1 MTLYETIHLMSM
13 QNNNKA
19 ITNALKEIRE
29 VKIDLVKSL
38 LPNFTINFKFENEQI
53 CKDFLEHMNIKPSEK
68 YFEINVKNIITFKD
82 EELLNYYLK
91 QEIKN
96 NFMTAHCAVLKAKE
110 EKERRNE
117 KFINNFLKKNKQFY
131 LVEKREGCHCL
142 LFFAPYVPY
151 KHNIFMNKDNDG
163 ELNDTIRKWPH
174 TIFYLKNTNPRD
186 WKNIS
191 FSHIKNLSPAPKRN

>member
-1 MTLYETIHLMSM
+1 MFYDTIHEMAL
-13 QNNNKA
+13 QNNSEA
-19 ITNALKEIRE
+19 ITNALKEVRE
-29 VKIDLVKSL
+29 LKINFVKSL

-68 YFEINVKNIITFKD
+68 YFDINIKNIIAFND

-91 QEIKN
+91 QEIKTD
-96 NFMTAHCAVLKAKE
+96 FMTAHLATLQAKK
-110 EKERRNE
+110 EKERRKE
-117 KFINNFLKKNKQFY
+117 KFIKKFLKDNKQFY

-142 LFFAPYVPY
+142 LFFAPYKPY
-151 KHNIFMNKDNDG
+151 RHNIFMNKDNNG
-163 ELNDTIRKWPH
+163 ELNETIKKWSH

-191 FSHIKNLSPAPKRN
+191 FSHIKNLNPAPKRN

>member
-1 MTLYETIHLMSM
+1 MTFYETIHLMSM
-13 QNNNKA
+13 QNDNEA
-19 ITNALKEIRE
+19 ITNALKSIRE
-29 VKIDLVKSL
+29 LKINFIKTLI
-38 LPNFTINFKFENEQI
+38 PNFTINFKFENEQI
-53 CKDFLEHMNIKPSEK
+53 CKDFLESLNIIPSEK

-96 NFMTAHCAVLKAKE
+96 DFMTAHCAVLKAKE
-110 EKERRNE
+110 EKERRKE
-117 KFINNFLKKNKQFY
+117 KFIKNFLKKNKQFY

-142 LFFAPYVPY
+142 LFFASYVPY

-163 ELNDTIRKWPH
+163 ELNEMIRKWSH

-186 WKNIS
+186 WKNVS
-191 FSHIKNLSPAPKRN
+191 FSHIKNLSPAPKRP

>member
-1 MTLYETIHLMSM
+1 MSI
-13 QNNNKA
+13 QNDNEA
-19 ITNALKEIRE
+19 ITKALKSIRE
-29 VKIDLVKSL
+29 LKINFIKTL

-53 CKDFLEHMNIKPSEK
+53 CKDFLDSINIIPSAK

-96 NFMTAHCAVLKAKE
+96 DFMTAYCAVIKAKE
-110 EKERRNE
+110 EKEKRKE
-117 KFINNFLKKNKQFY
+117 KFIKNFLKKNKQFY

-163 ELNDTIRKWPH
+163 ELNEMIRKWPH

-186 WKNIS
+186 WKNVS